1 MKRAF
6 SNTAVLAG
14 LAWVLAGCTTIPSEF
29 YMLDSL
35 EPPSTSTP
43 QSSDELSLGVGPIKF
58 PDYLDR
64 PQIVT
69 RPDPNRVEL
78 NEFRRWAGSLQGNFR
93 QVLARNL
100 GALLGSRNVA
110 EYPWDDPFDP
120 DYRLVM
126 DLYRFDGKLG
136 GEVSLE
142 ARWSLTGRDR
152 TRLLRGGQTS
162 LREPVVGEDYQA
174 LVEAESR
181 ALEAL
186 SREIAAALA
195 EVSRK

>member
-1 MKRAF
+1 MKRAL
-6 SNTAVLAG
+6 SKTGLLIG
-14 LAWVLAGCTTIPSEF
+14 LAWVLGGCATVPSEF
-29 YMLDSL
+29 YMLQGL
-35 EPPSTSTP
+35 EPSRASAS
-43 QSSDELSLGVGPIKF
+43 QGHDGMHLGVGPIKF

-69 RPDPNRVEL
+69 RADPTRVEL
-78 NEFRRWAGSLQGNFR
+78 NEFRRWAGSLQGNFQR
-93 QVLARNL
+93 VLARNL
-100 GALLGSRNVA
+100 GALLNSENVA

-126 DLYRFDGKLG
+126 EVYRFDGSLG
-136 GEVSLE
+136 GQVWLE

-152 TRLLRGGQTS
+152 ARLLRSGQS
-162 LREPVVGEDYQA
+162 SIREPVIGTDYQT
-174 LVEAESR
+174 LVQAQSR

-195 EVSRK
+195 QLSRK

>member
-6 SNTAVLAG
+6 TRTALVAG
-14 LAWVLAGCTTIPSEF
+14 LAWVLTGCTSIPSEF
-29 YMLDSL
+29 YLLDSL
-35 EPPSTSTP
+35 APAGASEP
-43 QSSDELSLGVGPIKF
+43 QREGGLSLGVGPIKF

-78 NEFRRWAGSLQGNFR
+78 NEFRRWAGSLQGNFQR
-93 QVLARNL
+93 VLARNL
-100 GALLGSRNVA
+100 GTLLNSRNVA

-126 DLYRFDGKLG
+126 DVYRLDGNLG
-136 GEVSLE
+136 GEVWLE

-152 TRLLRGGQTS
+152 TRLLRSGQTS
-162 LREPVVGEDYQA
+162 IREPVVGEDYQA
-174 LVEAESR
+174 LVQAESR

-186 SREIAAALA
+186 SREVATAVT